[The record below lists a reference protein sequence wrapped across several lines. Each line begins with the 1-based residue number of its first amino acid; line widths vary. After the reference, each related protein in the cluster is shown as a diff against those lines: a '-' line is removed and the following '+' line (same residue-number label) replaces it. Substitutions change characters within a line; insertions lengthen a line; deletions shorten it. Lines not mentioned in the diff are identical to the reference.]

1 MMDTVLPLNT
11 WKRFVNEGT
20 LDSSRI
26 SKQISESWYR
36 CKKADINP
44 YQHEGTNILSK
55 QELET
60 QKEKNKSLFNVAQPN
75 IDRLYDSITSLGMM
89 ALIID
94 PDGYVLSVSGN
105 KEILY
110 RASAINFVEGI
121 RWTESEVG
129 TNAIGT
135 VLQIGEPIMITGS
148 EHYTIASHY
157 WSCAAAPIRNDNGK
171 LLGVIDI
178 SCPVERS
185 HPFMLGMVTSV
196 AFAIERELSV
206 NIHKD
211 EKELLQKSINY
222 LESKEL
228 VAICNNH
235 HEIVFT
241 SHSLRERFMTFI
253 GTKLEDL
260 QEFGLTIQLDIP
272 IYSDQRHAHMIG
284 RAIYLKDQLTLK
296 ANSFFIPSVEKEP
309 FLFKGETGTSEAFQK
324 ALVEMKLVAKTDA
337 SVCIY
342 GETGTGKE
350 LCAHSIHE
358 NSSRKNGPF
367 VAVNC
372 GAIHKELIASELFGY
387 VDGAFTGARRQGYK
401 GKFEQANNGT
411 IFLDEIGEISES
423 MQVSLLRVLQERTIT
438 PIGGTKEIPLN
449 IRVIAATNRNLSQM
463 VHEGTFREDLYYRLH
478 VYPVTVPSLRD
489 RKKDIPHLIRYF
501 CQKNTWDIKIP
512 DEILLAM
519 CKYDWPGNIREL
531 VNMVERINILV
542 QGGVKHPEQLQHFL
556 PSLFGSKREK
566 LAFEKSSSDSST
578 NVRHTEKLTLRENI
592 QKEQMIQ
599 ALQKT
604 NGNVTLAAEYLNIP
618 RSTFYKRIRK
628 FNL

>member
-36 CKKADINP
+36 CKKADVNP
-44 YQHEGTNILSK
+44 YQHEGTTILSK
-55 QELET
+55 EEFET
-60 QKEKNKSLFNVAQPN
+60 QKEKNKSLLNVAQPH
-75 IDRLYDSITSLGMM
+75 IHRLYDSITSLGMM

-105 KEILY
+105 KEILH

-121 RWTESEVG
+121 RWTENEVG

-157 WSCAAAPIRNDNGK
+157 WSCAAAPIRDAGGK
-171 LLGVIDI
+171 LLGVIDV

-196 AFAIERELSV
+196 AYAIERELSFNV
-206 NIHKD
+206 HKD
-211 EKELLQKSINY
+211 EYELMQKSIKYTETN
-222 LESKEL
+222 EL
-228 VAICNNH
+228 VIICNNQ
-235 HEIVFT
+235 HEIVFA
-241 SHSLRERFMTFI
+241 SNSLRERFMTFI
-253 GTKLEDL
+253 GTNLEDL

-272 IYSDQRHAHMIG
+272 IYSDYRHAHLIG
-284 RAIYLKDQLTLK
+284 RAIYLKDQLTTR
-296 ANSFFIPSVEKEP
+296 ANSFFIPSVEIEK
-309 FLFKGETGTSEAFQK
+309 FHFKGETGTSNAFQK

-350 LCAHSIHE
+350 LCARSIHE

-372 GAIHKELIASELFGY
+372 GAIHKELMASELFGY
-387 VDGAFTGARRQGYK
+387 VEGAFTGARRQGYK

-449 IRVIAATNRNLSQM
+449 IRVIAATNRDLYQM
-463 VHEGTFREDLYYRLH
+463 VCEGTFREDLYYRLH
-478 VYPVTVPSLRD
+478 VYPITVPALRD
-489 RKKDIPHLIRYF
+489 RKEDIPYLIRYF
-501 CQKNTWDIKIP
+501 CQKHAWDFEIP
-512 DEILLAM
+512 EEIHLAM
-519 CKYDWPGNIREL
+519 MKHDWPGNIREL
-531 VNMVERINILV
+531 LNVIERINILV
-542 QGGVKHPEQLQHFL
+542 KGGVKQTEQLQHFL
-556 PSLFGSKREK
+556 PSLFESKQKNLIFDRNSP
-566 LAFEKSSSDSST
+566 SSLINSNS
-578 NVRHTEKLTLRENI
+578 EKLTLREKI

-618 RSTFYKRIRK
+618 RSTFYKRVRK